1 VQLIRRI
8 SCDAGPAQAHLA
20 AGVGGA
26 AEETEKRRRRL
37 HGAVRF
43 DTRTPSARG
52 VPSRDAGRRRR
63 LLGPVEPVGRRSLR
77 GSRTGSW
84 PTRASAD
91 ERGRRRGLCR
101 SGPPRT
107 RAVPTRASA
116 DDLHSEERGDAF
128 LRIDRCGRQNVSRV
142 WMSRWRMFSATQS
155 TAGDVFWVCVS
166 ALEIV

>member
-1 VQLIRRI
+1 MLGRPRRT
-8 SCDAGPAQAHLA
+8 SLQEWA
-20 AGVGGA
+20 A
-26 AEETEKRRRRL
+26 RRRRRRS
-37 HGAVRF
+37 GGGDSAAPR
-43 DTRTPSARG
+43 DSTPARLWLGG